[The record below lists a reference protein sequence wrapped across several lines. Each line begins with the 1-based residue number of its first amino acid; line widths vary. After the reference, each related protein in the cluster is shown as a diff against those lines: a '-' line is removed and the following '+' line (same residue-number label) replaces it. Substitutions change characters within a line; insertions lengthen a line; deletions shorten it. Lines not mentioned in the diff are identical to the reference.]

1 MHAAPLTAETT
12 RIALMN
18 APCHLAIQRSAYLDH
33 FGQARILY
41 QVVAIDY
48 LAAPVCKRV
57 NVAAGEYSG
66 VLDSGVDQHDILA
79 RNIGKYQVRPVEDR
93 HVVFDV
99 DDRTNPRARDRV
111 PLDTSIVLVFEDHQA
126 SIRVAI
132 DYVRIAK
139 RCAARGLSLIDSA

>member
-1 MHAAPLTAETT
+1 
-12 RIALMN
+12 MN
-18 APCHLAIQRSAYLDH
+18 APCHLAIQQSAYLDH

-48 LAAPVCKRV
+48 LAVPVCKRV

-66 VLDSGVDQHDILA
+66 VLDSGVDQHEVLA
-79 RNIGKYQVRPVEDR
+79 WNIGKYQVRPVEDR

-99 DDRTNPRARDRV
+99 DDPTNPRTRDCI
-111 PLDTSIVLVFEDHQA
+111 PLDASIVPVFEEHQA
-126 SIRVAI
+126 SIRIAI

-139 RCAARGLSLIDSA
+139 RCTVRGLSLIHSA